1 MFNVCV
7 DSIDIA
13 PGGRIFYP
21 SNWIHPLNCAF
32 ATHFNQLTC
41 RKSHF
46 CHTLFLCAWKVSSEV
61 MRTPHVKQ
69 KELWSTGILN
79 EFRNE
84 CFTFKKVRLMQ
95 TTHETHILMEDAIF
109 NGYLISTL
117 NAYNIAFNFLLAVHL
132 LFCVC
137 VCVWIDH
144 DSELK
149 ENKVAQRLTAFAYA
163 CWKQSI
169 WWSRWMLQNK
179 RRHKG
184 STTHIIST

>member
-7 DSIDIA
+7 DSIDTA

-132 LFCVC
+132 LFCAC
-137 VCVWIDH
+137 VCVD
-144 DSELK
+144 
-149 ENKVAQRLTAFAYA
+149 
-163 CWKQSI
+163 
-169 WWSRWMLQNK
+169 WSRQWIGREQG
-179 RRHKG
+179 G
-184 STTHIIST
+184 STPHSIRICVLKAKYMVVSMNATKQKTP